1 MITVSALYRHPVK
14 GFTPERR
21 DHLIV
26 QDDGRIRGDR
36 VLAFRFADAVEPV
49 DDDGLDAWPK
59 SGGLALMDFPSL
71 ARVSTTY
78 DTETERLILRV
89 EGHLLVEAGIDAAGR
104 AELEDA
110 VTAYVATTP
119 EAKALHRDGALPLH
133 LIGDGRTSRF
143 QDRARGFVSLH
154 GTASVGAV
162 DDAVSAPVDDRRF
175 RSNIVVAGA
184 APWAELDWRGRVRIG
199 DVVFDVQR
207 PIGRCAAI
215 MANPDTGERDA
226 RLLGVLTRQF
236 GQDEA
241 TLGILLLPAEGG
253 GVIRE
258 GDEVRVE
265 SE

>member
-14 GFTPERR
+14 GFTPERQ
-21 DHLIV
+21 DHLVV

-71 ARVSTTY
+71 ARVSATY
-78 DTETERLILRV
+78 DAEAQRLALRA
-89 EGHLLVEAGIDAAGR
+89 EGRLLAEATIDDAGR
-104 AELEDA
+104 AELEEA
-110 VTAYVATTP
+110 ITAYVGTTP
-119 EAKALHRDGALPLH
+119 EATALEREGALPLR

-154 GTASVGAV
+154 GSASVGAV
-162 DDAVSAPVDDRRF
+162 DAAVSAPVDDRRF
-175 RSNIVVAGA
+175 RSNIIVTGT
-184 APWAELDWRGRVRIG
+184 APWAELDWHGRVRIG

>member
-1 MITVSALYRHPVK
+1 
-14 GFTPERR
+14 
-21 DHLIV
+21 
-26 QDDGRIRGDR
+26 
-36 VLAFRFADAVEPV
+36 
-49 DDDGLDAWPK
+49 
-59 SGGLALMDFPSL
+59 MDFPSL

-89 EGHLLVEAGIDAAGR
+89 EGHLLVEARIDAAGR

-175 RSNIVVAGA
+175 RSNIVVTGA
-184 APWAELDWRGRVRIG
+184 APWAELDWCGRVRIG
-199 DVVFDVQR
+199 EVVFDVQR

-226 RLLGVLTRQF
+226 RLLGVL
-236 GQDEA
+236 
-241 TLGILLLPAEGG
+241 LLLPAEGG